1 MQDKEN
7 ELIDEDTM
15 DNEILQQQ
23 LDPMKT
29 NRSIMTEQVV
39 PNKNLLSKDQQSEF
53 DVTDRYETEQQKYA
67 TDVLE

>member
-1 MQDKEN
+1 
-7 ELIDEDTM
+7 M

-23 LDPMKT
+23 LDPLKT

-53 DVTDRYETEQQKYA
+53 DVTERYETEQ
-67 TDVLE
+67 